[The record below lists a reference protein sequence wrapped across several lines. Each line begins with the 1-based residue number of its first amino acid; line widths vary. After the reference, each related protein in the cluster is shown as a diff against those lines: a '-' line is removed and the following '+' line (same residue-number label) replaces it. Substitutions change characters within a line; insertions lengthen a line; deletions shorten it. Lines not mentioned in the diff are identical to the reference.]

1 MANANIRH
9 EVFCFTRYNIQRILG
24 SPKLYLI
31 LIILSCYILQLVFC
45 PRTLDGPIQYLSIH
59 KTNLTVL
66 EPYILIVNG
75 YYPLQFIMIGFILLI
90 SDAPFLEAGIGNYL
104 IRSKRSR
111 WFLGQFAYILFLSVI
126 YNIFLL
132 LITTLPFI
140 PYLRLSTNWS
150 PLIQNYFSLQV
161 DTNYSLAFADTSIAD
176 TFLLFLKDI
185 SPLYAWVIT
194 MLNSLLWMTT
204 LGIVYLTISL
214 YSNSSLSLFVIGI
227 FYVLEILRNGIGFF
241 PYEFT
246 VLNIIKTN
254 YPVTPRQKRSRC
266 RSNRGIIDS
275 PTPLFTPFCRF
286 RYRSRGQIHSH
297 QYPRT
302 SSTNDPFLKWFSY
315 ASRMMRIAM
324 STSPF

>member
-59 KTNLTVL
+59 K
-66 EPYILIVNG
+66 
-75 YYPLQFIMIGFILLI
+75 
-90 SDAPFLEAGIGNYL
+90 
-104 IRSKRSR
+104 
-111 WFLGQFAYILFLSVI
+111 
-126 YNIFLL
+126 
-132 LITTLPFI
+132 
-140 PYLRLSTNWS
+140 
-150 PLIQNYFSLQV
+150 
-161 DTNYSLAFADTSIAD
+161 NYSLAFADTSIAD

-246 VLNIIKTN
+246 VLNIILFYFN
-254 YPVTPRQKRSRC
+254 FFFLRMW
-266 RSNRGIIDS
+266 IILE
-275 PTPLFTPFCRF
+275 TA
-286 RYRSRGQIHSH
+286 
-297 QYPRT
+297 T
-302 SSTNDPFLKWFSY
+302 SSSISIPTC
-315 ASRMMRIAM
+315 
-324 STSPF
+324 

>member
-1 MANANIRH
+1 MQAH
-9 EVFCFTRYNIQRILG
+9 F
-24 SPKLYLI
+24 SYLA
-31 LIILSCYILQLVFC
+31 S
-45 PRTLDGPIQYLSIH
+45 
-59 KTNLTVL
+59 
-66 EPYILIVNG
+66 
-75 YYPLQFIMIGFILLI
+75 
-90 SDAPFLEAGIGNYL
+90 
-104 IRSKRSR
+104 
-111 WFLGQFAYILFLSVI
+111 YILFLSVI

-246 VLNIIKTN
+246 VLNIILFYFN
-254 YPVTPRQKRSRC
+254 FFFLRMW
-266 RSNRGIIDS
+266 IILE
-275 PTPLFTPFCRF
+275 TA
-286 RYRSRGQIHSH
+286 
-297 QYPRT
+297 T
-302 SSTNDPFLKWFSY
+302 SSSISIPTC
-315 ASRMMRIAM
+315 
-324 STSPF
+324 